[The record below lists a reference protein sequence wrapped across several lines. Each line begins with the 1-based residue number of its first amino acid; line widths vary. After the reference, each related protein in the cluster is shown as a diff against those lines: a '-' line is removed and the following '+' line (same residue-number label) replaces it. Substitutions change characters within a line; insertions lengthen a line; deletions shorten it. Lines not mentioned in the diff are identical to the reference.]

1 MGEVIKGEFGSRAK
15 AYRESL
21 KKNDDPYG
29 VTEKQQAN
37 IARQIKKKKKK
48 WEKNKGKAN
57 ER

>member
-15 AYRESL
+15 EYRESL

-37 IARQIKKKKKK
+37 IARQIEIATKK